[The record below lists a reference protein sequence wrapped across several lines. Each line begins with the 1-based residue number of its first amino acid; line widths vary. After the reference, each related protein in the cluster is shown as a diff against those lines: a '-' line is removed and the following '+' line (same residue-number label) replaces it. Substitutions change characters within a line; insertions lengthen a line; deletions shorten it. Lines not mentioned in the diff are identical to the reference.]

1 MEYFILGILFGTLGI
16 RIIDFISNLTIGLEE
31 LIKSIISVKI
41 VSNNSIIETM
51 QFDNKD
57 ILDNEF
63 KVKGFVRE
71 EEGDEK
77 NENQTGY

>member
-16 RIIDFISNLTIGLEE
+16 RLIDFFSNLTIGLEE

-51 QFDNKD
+51 RLDNND
-57 ILDNEF
+57 ILNNEF
-63 KVKGFVRE
+63 KVKGFTRE
-71 EEGDEK
+71 EEGDEE
-77 NENQTGY
+77 NEG

>member
-16 RIIDFISNLTIGLEE
+16 RIIDFFSNLTIGLEE

-51 QFDNKD
+51 QFDND
-57 ILDNEF
+57 GISNNEF
-63 KVKGFVRE
+63 KIKGFMKE
-71 EEGDEK
+71 KEGDE
-77 NENQTGY
+77 ENASQT